1 MTKPKKLI
9 EVALPLEAI
18 NAASATEKSLRHGHP
33 STLHLWWSRKPLA
46 TARAVLF
53 ASLVDDP
60 SAHPERFPDEA
71 SQQRE
76 RERLFTLLSELV
88 QWKNRGNQQ
97 LWEAARAEI
106 LASTGGT
113 PPPLLDPFAGGGSIP
128 LEAQRLG
135 LTAFAGDLNPVAV
148 LINMALIEIPP
159 RFAGQAPVHPQA
171 RAELLSSQWQGAH
184 GLAADLRA
192 YGNWLREEAQRRIGH
207 LYPPARLPEEQGG
220 QATVIA
226 WLWARTVTC
235 PNPACRARM
244 PLVRTFWL
252 SKRPGR
258 EAWIEPQVELS
269 PAGPLVRFVVRT
281 GKGQP
286 PTGTVSRQGAH
297 CIACTHPVDLAY
309 IRQEG
314 LARRMGYQCIA
325 KVAESKNG
333 KVYLP
338 PLEEEEIIS
347 DATAV
352 DSPDQ
357 PICDNS
363 RWFSPP
369 LYGLTRYG
377 DLFTPRQLAALT
389 TFSALVQEAHA
400 RVEADARAAGL
411 PADDLPLQ
419 AGGRGPRA
427 YADAVATYLAL
438 AVDRCADYWSSLCSW
453 HTGRDTIGHTFT
465 RQALPMVWDF
475 AEANPFSASS
485 GNFQGALDWVA
496 EVVEALPAGPA
507 GQARQ
512 RDALSP
518 FTGLPQPLISTDPP
532 YYDNVGY
539 ADLSDFFYLWLR
551 RMLAP
556 LYPDLFS
563 TLLTPK
569 QHELIAT
576 PYRFAGNKDQARR
589 FFEEGLHQVFLR
601 LRATA
606 HPDYPLTIYYA
617 FKQAELDS
625 DETSNEPGESAA
637 QAEPQPVSS
646 SPRRRSGFNGS
657 GRHNGHAPLVA
668 STGWETMLQSLI
680 EAGFTITG
688 TWPMRTEMLNR
699 SVGLGTNALASSIV
713 LVCRPRPEEAP
724 IATRKEFLRELR
736 SQLPQAVRHLQ
747 RGGISPVD
755 LAQASIGPGMAIYS

>member
-18 NAASATEKSLRHGHP
+18 NAASAKEKSLRHGHP

-88 QWKNRGNQQ
+88 QWDNLNNQQ

-128 LEAQRLG
+128 LEAQRLS

-171 RAELLSSQWQGAH
+171 RAELLPSQWQGAH

-207 LYPPARLPEEQGG
+207 LYPPARLPEEEGG

-244 PLVRTFWL
+244 PLVSKWWL

-286 PTGTVSRQGAH
+286 PAGTVSRQGAH

-309 IRQEG
+309 IRAEG
-314 LARRMGYQCIA
+314 RAGRMGAQLLAI
-325 KVAESKNG
+325 VAEGSRG
-333 KVYLP
+333 RVYLSAD
-338 PLEEEEIIS
+338 EEQAQMATSVEPEEMP
-347 DATAV
+347 AARLPEAALGFRV
-352 DSPDQ
+352 Q
-357 PICDNS
+357 
-363 RWFSPP
+363 

-377 DLFTPRQLAALT
+377 DLFTPRQLVALT

-438 AVDRCADYWSSLCSW
+438 AVDRLANRGSNICFWDITRETVQQLFA
-453 HTGRDTIGHTFT
+453 
-465 RQALPMVWDF
+465 RQAIPMTWDF

-485 GNFQGALDWVA
+485 GNFQGAVEWVA

-518 FTGLPQPLISTDPP
+518 FTGLSQPLISTDPP

-556 LYPDLFS
+556 IYPDLFS

-569 QHELIAT
+569 QHELIAA
-576 PYRFAGNKDQARR
+576 PHRFAGNKDQARR

-606 HPDYPLTIYYA
+606 HPDYPLTISYA
-617 FKQAELDS
+617 SKQAELDS
-625 DETSNEPGESAA
+625 DETADEPDESAS
-637 QAEPQPVSS
+637 QAEPQPASS
-646 SPRRRSGFNGS
+646 SPRRRSGTNGA
-657 GRHNGHAPLVA
+657 GRPNGHAPLVA

-688 TWPMRTEMLNR
+688 TWPMRTELITNLKKG
-699 SVGLGTNALASSIV
+699 VNALASSIV
-713 LVCRPRPEEAP
+713 LVCRPRPENAP